1 MESVNQY
8 SMEIRNLGV
17 CYGKKTA
24 LEQVSLSLPR
34 RGITAVI
41 GPSGCGKTTFLHS
54 LNGMLRENP
63 EAHITG
69 QILLNGQNT
78 AELSPEALRRQVG
91 LVFQTPS
98 PFPFSIYKNMTYGLK
113 YYGMKKKEDLDKAVE
128 ETLRVVGLYE
138 EVKEDLHK
146 SALKLSG
153 GQQQRLCIARAISV
167 EPKMLLLDEPCSAL
181 DVRSTAVIEELLLS
195 MKERYA
201 MVVVTHNIAQ
211 ARRIGDNVAM
221 FFEGHL
227 VEYGNADALFQDPK
241 EQLTREFLSG
251 VCG

>member
-69 QILLNGQNT
+69 QILLNGQDT
-78 AELSPEALRRQVG
+78 AQLSPEALRRQVG

-113 YYGMKKKEDLDKAVE
+113 YYGMKKKGDLDKAVE

-138 EVKEDLHK
+138 EVKEDLNK

-167 EPKMLLLDEPCSAL
+167 EPEMLLLDEPCSAL

-211 ARRIGDNVAM
+211 ARRIADNVAM
-221 FFEGHL
+221 FFKGHL
-227 VEYGNADALFQDPK
+227 VEYGAADALFQDPK

-251 VCG
+251 ICG

>member
-54 LNGMLRENP
+54 LSGMLRENP

-69 QILLNGQNT
+69 QILLNGQDT
-78 AELSPEALRRQVG
+78 AQLSPEALRRQVG

-113 YYGMKKKEDLDKAVE
+113 YYGMKKKGDLDKAVE
-128 ETLRVVGLYE
+128 ETLKVVGLYE
-138 EVKEDLHK
+138 EVKEDLNK

-167 EPKMLLLDEPCSAL
+167 EPEMLLLDEPCSAL

-211 ARRIGDNVAM
+211 ARRIADNVAM

-227 VEYGNADALFQDPK
+227 VEYGAADALFQDPK

-251 VCG
+251 ICG

>member
-8 SMEIRNLGV
+8 SMEIQNLGV

-69 QILLNGQNT
+69 QILLNGQDT
-78 AELSPEALRRQVG
+78 AQLSPEALRRQVG

-98 PFPFSIYKNMTYGLK
+98 PFPFSIYKNMAYGLK
-113 YYGMKKKEDLDKAVE
+113 YYGMKKKGDLDKAVE
-128 ETLRVVGLYE
+128 ETLKVVGLYE
-138 EVKEDLHK
+138 EVKEDLNK

-167 EPKMLLLDEPCSAL
+167 EPEMLLLDEPCSAL

-211 ARRIGDNVAM
+211 ARRIADNVAM

-227 VEYGNADALFQDPK
+227 VEYGAADALFQDPQ